1 MFTLQISKQKYAGK
15 RNGMEWNTIET
26 KVLCFRCDIEHMS
39 LKASTTF
46 IAFMFSVLSNMLV
59 SSACAYAYVMCI
71 VHCVSVKRSRPIDL
85 HLIHVVDMELVSKKW
100 KTVAVNINSD
110 TENAN
115 FLQWSR

>member
-1 MFTLQISKQKYAGK
+1 
-15 RNGMEWNTIET
+15 MEWNTIET

-71 VHCVSVKRSRPIDL
+71 VYCALCECETLEAYRPTS
-85 HLIHVVDMELVSKKW
+85 HPCG
-100 KTVAVNINSD
+100 
-110 TENAN
+110 
-115 FLQWSR
+115 